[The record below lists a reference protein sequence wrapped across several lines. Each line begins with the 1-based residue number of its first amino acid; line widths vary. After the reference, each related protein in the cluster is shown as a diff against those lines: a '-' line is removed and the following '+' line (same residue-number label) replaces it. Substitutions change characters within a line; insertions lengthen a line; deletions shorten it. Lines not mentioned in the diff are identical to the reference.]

1 MKTFYV
7 RTIIGALL
15 LFSVIAGCFRAQP
28 GDTRAVLPDTTE
40 KPDEPDGTVDSDVEI
55 FAEEIAEE
63 AAVSPYGFGP
73 YPPLPK
79 GWPADIW
86 PRKSPNHE
94 LMIRVQIKLVSQGI
108 NALGAIIEDGLVYP
122 TIDNT
127 VYIRWEEEGGERWIS
142 DLAGD
147 PAACDRIETIEKD
160 EKEKRRDFTEAD
172 IPSDIKQVP
181 FDEGGID
188 PYEFLDLPRR

>member
-28 GDTRAVLPDTTE
+28 RDTRAVLPDTTE
-40 KPDEPDGTVDSDVEI
+40 KPD
-55 FAEEIAEE
+55 E

-73 YPPLPK
+73 YPPLPE

-127 VYIRWEEEGGERWIS
+127 VYIRWEEEDGERWIS

-147 PAACDRIETIEKD
+147 PAACDRIEAI

>member
-15 LFSVIAGCFRAQP
+15 LFSVIVGCFRAQP

-40 KPDEPDGTVDSDVEI
+40 KPDETDGPVDSDGEI

-73 YPPLPK
+73 YPPLPE

-122 TIDNT
+122 IIDNT

-142 DLAGD
+142 DLAGE
-147 PAACDRIETIEKD
+147 PAACDRIEAI

-188 PYEFLDLPRR
+188 PYEFLGLPRR